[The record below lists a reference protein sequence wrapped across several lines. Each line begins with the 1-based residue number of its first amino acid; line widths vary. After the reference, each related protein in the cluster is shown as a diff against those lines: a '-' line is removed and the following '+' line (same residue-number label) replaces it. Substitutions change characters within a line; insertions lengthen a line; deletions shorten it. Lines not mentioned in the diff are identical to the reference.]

1 MDFWNTRLGV
11 DLAET
16 LIRTLP
22 NLADGTDKADKVLN
36 ELSSI
41 NEKLSSIEKKLET
54 IEKRLDE
61 RDEPEEGID
70 DR

>member
-16 LIRTLP
+16 LIQTLP
-22 NLADGTDKADKVLN
+22 NLANGTKTADKVLD
-36 ELSSI
+36 ELSAI